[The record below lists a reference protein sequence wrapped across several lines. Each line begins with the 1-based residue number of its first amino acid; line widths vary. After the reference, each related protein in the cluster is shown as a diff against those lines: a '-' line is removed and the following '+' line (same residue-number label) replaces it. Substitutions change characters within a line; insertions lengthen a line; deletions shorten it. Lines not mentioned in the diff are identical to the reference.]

1 MSKPETDEKAWPMPT
16 VLAEYVA
23 LAETVLAMRQAQRQY
38 FKTRSQSD
46 LVASKRLESAVD
58 VRLATLGYK

>member
-1 MSKPETDEKAWPMPT
+1 MSDLIAQFNADSK
-16 VLAEYVA
+16 LAEYVA

-46 LVASKRLESAVD
+46 LVASKRA
-58 VRLATLGYK
+58 GIGG